1 MFSMLLIINL
11 FNMIKADIRYRRL
24 SRSYDDFL
32 FFTF

>member
-1 MFSMLLIINL
+1 MFTILLIINL
-11 FNMIKADIRYRRL
+11 FNMIGAGIDYYWL